1 MLDSG
6 GARFQHFQYETV
18 IPYCGI
24 ERQLMTVPSMMG
36 RRVVIAP
43 DKFKGSLTAGQAAR
57 AMALGVKRANPELTT
72 VECPVADGGDGTLD
86 TAVVAGFERVPVY
99 ATGPTGQVVLT
110 AYARSGETAV
120 VEMAEVCGLQRLPGA
135 KAAPMTASSYGLGE
149 VVAQALDH
157 GCRDIIIGVGGS
169 ASTDGGAGFLAALGA
184 IARDE
189 HGSRLDSGGRH
200 IGSAAQLDVTG
211 LHPEIASAAF
221 TIAVDVDNPLY
232 GPLGAAM
239 VYASQKGASPVQV
252 IELDRALRVWADV
265 VERATRT
272 DCGTAAG
279 AGAAGGVGFAALA
292 VLGARMRA
300 GIEVILDLIELDRH
314 LLGACAAMT
323 GEGSLDHQSLRG
335 KAAVGVSRRAGAYGV
350 PTFAVAGVSTLD
362 PVDVDTAGLAGVY
375 ALSDLEPD
383 RQRSISQAGELLA
396 LATERLTREWLCR
409 MQETLSA
416 APGVNEPLSEDIISG
431 MRPGA

>member
-1 MLDSG
+1 MKLSLYTKVNPVGPRLVKGHSSANVPAVSKIAASSYHSVGLAGPVYNWQDAAFSQ
-6 GARFQHFQYETV
+6 RNQYSV
-18 IPYCGI
+18 LRNRRGS
-24 ERQLMTVPSMMG
+24 RMSLPSTTG

-43 DKFKGSLTAGQAAR
+43 DKFKGSLTPGEAAR
-57 AMALGVKRANPELTT
+57 AMALGVKRADRELTT

-86 TAVVAGFERVPVY
+86 TAVAAGFERVPVY

-135 KAAPMTASSYGLGE
+135 KAAPMTPSSYGLGE

-157 GCRDIIIGVGGS
+157 GCPDIIIGVGGS

-239 VYASQKGASPVQV
+239 V
-252 IELDRALRVWADV
+252 
-265 VERATRT
+265 
-272 DCGTAAG
+272 
-279 AGAAGGVGFAALA
+279 
-292 VLGARMRA
+292 
-300 GIEVILDLIELDRH
+300 
-314 LLGACAAMT
+314 
-323 GEGSLDHQSLRG
+323 
-335 KAAVGVSRRAGAYGV
+335 
-350 PTFAVAGVSTLD
+350 
-362 PVDVDTAGLAGVY
+362 
-375 ALSDLEPD
+375 
-383 RQRSISQAGELLA
+383 
-396 LATERLTREWLCR
+396 
-409 MQETLSA
+409 
-416 APGVNEPLSEDIISG
+416 
-431 MRPGA
+431 

>member
-1 MLDSG
+1 
-6 GARFQHFQYETV
+6 
-18 IPYCGI
+18 
-24 ERQLMTVPSMMG
+24 
-36 RRVVIAP
+36 
-43 DKFKGSLTAGQAAR
+43 
-57 AMALGVKRANPELTT
+57 
-72 VECPVADGGDGTLD
+72 
-86 TAVVAGFERVPVY
+86 
-99 ATGPTGQVVLT
+99 
-110 AYARSGETAV
+110 
-120 VEMAEVCGLQRLPGA
+120 
-135 KAAPMTASSYGLGE
+135 

-157 GCRDIIIGVGGS
+157 GCRDIVIGVGGS

-189 HGSRLDSGGRH
+189 HGSRLDRGGRY
-200 IGSAAQLDVTG
+200 IFNAEQLDLTG

-232 GPLGAAM
+232 GPLGAAH
-239 VYASQKGASPVQV
+239 VYAPQKGADPLQV
-252 IELDRALRVWADV
+252 SELDGALQVWADV
-265 VERATRT
+265 VERATGNDCRT
-272 DCGTAAG
+272 TAG

-335 KAAVGVSRRAGAYGV
+335 KAAVGVSRRAGTHGV

-362 PVDVDTAGLAGVY
+362 PVEVDTAGLAGVY

-383 RQRSISQAGELLA
+383 RQRSISRAGELLT
-396 LATERLTREWLCR
+396 LATERLTREWLCSGASR
-409 MQETLSA
+409 PASA
-416 APGVNEPLSEDIISG
+416 
-431 MRPGA
+431 

>member
-1 MLDSG
+1 MSLQG
-6 GARFQHFQYETV
+6 T
-18 IPYCGI
+18 
-24 ERQLMTVPSMMG
+24 MG

-86 TAVVAGFERVPVY
+86 TAVAAGFERVPVY
-99 ATGPTGQVVLT
+99 AAGPTGQVVLT
-110 AYARSGETAV
+110 AYARSGKTAV
-120 VEMAEVCGLQRLPGA
+120 VEMAEICGLQRLPGA

-157 GCRDIIIGVGGS
+157 GCRDIVIGVGGS

-189 HGSRLDSGGRH
+189 HGSRLDPRGRY
-200 IGSAAQLDVTG
+200 IGNASELDLTG
-211 LHPEIASAAF
+211 LHSEIASAAF

-232 GPLGAAM
+232 GPLGAAH
-239 VYASQKGASPVQV
+239 VYAPQKGADLQQV
-252 IELDRALRVWADV
+252 SELDGALRMWADV
-265 VERATRT
+265 VERATGN
-272 DCGTAAG
+272 DCRTAAG
-279 AGAAGGVGFAALA
+279 AGAAGGVGFAAMA
-292 VLGARMRA
+292 VLGAQMRA
-300 GIEVILDLIELDRH
+300 GIEVILDLIELDKH
-314 LLGACAAMT
+314 LVGACAAMT

-335 KAAVGVSRRAGAYGV
+335 KAAVGVSRRAGVHGV

-383 RQRSISQAGELLA
+383 RQRSISRAAELLT
-396 LATERLTREWLCR
+396 LATERLTREWL
-409 MQETLSA
+409 S
-416 APGVNEPLSEDIISG
+416 
-431 MRPGA
+431 RPALA

>member
-1 MLDSG
+1 MMLQS
-6 GARFQHFQYETV
+6 T
-18 IPYCGI
+18 I
-24 ERQLMTVPSMMG
+24 G

-72 VECPVADGGDGTLD
+72 IECPVADGGDGTLD
-86 TAVVAGFERVPVY
+86 TAVAAGFKRVPVY

-110 AYARSGETAV
+110 AYARSRNTAV
-120 VEMAEVCGLQRLPGA
+120 VEMAEICGLQRLPGA
-135 KAAPMTASSYGLGE
+135 KAASMTASSYGLGE

-157 GCRDIIIGVGGS
+157 GCRDIIIGIGGS

-184 IARDE
+184 IARDDR
-189 HGSRLDSGGRH
+189 GSRLHPGGRH
-200 IGSAAQLDVTG
+200 IGNAAQLDLTG

-221 TIAVDVDNPLY
+221 TIAVDVDSPLY

-239 VYASQKGASPVQV
+239 VYASQKGATPIQV
-252 IELDRALRVWADV
+252 TELDRALRAWADV

-272 DCGTAAG
+272 DCRAAAG

-292 VLGARMRA
+292 ALRARMRA

-335 KAAVGVSRRAGAYGV
+335 KAAVGVSRRAGAYGI

-362 PVDVDTAGLAGVY
+362 PVEVETAGLAGVR

-383 RQRSISQAGELLA
+383 RQRSISQAGELLV
-396 LATERLTREWLCR
+396 LATERMTREWLCH
-409 MQETLSA
+409 
-416 APGVNEPLSEDIISG
+416 
-431 MRPGA
+431 GAT